1 MNELSGFVGRLEQVV
16 GPAAV
21 DRIRHK
27 AGAAG
32 KKAALKAASSDLGG
46 DRAMSNFKSGKVKLG
61 AGYDLVGAHEVKIN
75 FRPVGLWSLAS
86 AGRRSSGTIKP
97 KRRGGKKAVLT
108 PRGPRARSTFG
119 RSSGL
124 STYEDAVKDA
134 KRDVPRAAAAQF
146 RVEIRKVVT

>member
-1 MNELSGFVGRLEQVV
+1 
-16 GPAAV
+16 
-21 DRIRHK
+21 
-27 AGAAG
+27 
-32 KKAALKAASSDLGG
+32 
-46 DRAMSNFKSGKVKLG
+46 
-61 AGYDLVGAHEVKIN
+61 
-75 FRPVGLWSLAS
+75 LAS

-108 PRGPRARSTFG
+108 PRGPRAGSSFG

-146 RVEIRKVVT
+146 RDEIRKVVS